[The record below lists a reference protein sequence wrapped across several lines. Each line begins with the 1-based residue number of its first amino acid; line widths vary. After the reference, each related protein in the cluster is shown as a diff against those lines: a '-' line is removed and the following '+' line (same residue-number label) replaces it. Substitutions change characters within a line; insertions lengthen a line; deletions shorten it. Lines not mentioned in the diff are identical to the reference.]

1 MNLKDITDS
10 EKFWATVK
18 PLFCNKIKS
27 IEYIILEENGNIVNN
42 DRELAGIFNEF
53 FVSIVFNLGINT

>member
-18 PLFCNKIKS
+18 PLFSNKIKS
-27 IEYIILEENGNIVNN
+27 IEYITLEENGNIVNN

>member
-1 MNLKDITDS
+1 MKDITDS

-27 IEYIILEENGNIVNN
+27 TLEENGKITSN
-42 DRELAGIFNEF
+42 DKELARMFNEF
-53 FVSIVFNLGINT
+53 FVNIVPN